1 MDGFVQRA
9 VGLLHGQVPGST
21 RDAVCALLSRPNAD
35 PGGPTHLNYMHP
47 PLMDTDTSAYVD
59 MIKIVEWCER
69 YIGFIP
75 LILHLIGDG
84 QSCLRLRDLK
94 RAHTRRSTSMC

>member
-1 MDGFVQRA
+1 M
-9 VGLLHGQVPGST
+9 
-21 RDAVCALLSRPNAD
+21 CALLSRPNAD